1 MTLLSTH
8 RNHSYK
14 YKYSP
19 KSFRQATVK
28 RMSKHLLNKTQKPKE
43 DMLSYDLYAGGSVY
57 TVMIPKNIDLYTGLK
72 LWYPGMLHAIIYNI
86 APSAADAV
94 TTDDFM
100 NHLDYDEW
108 IRD

>member
-14 YKYSP
+14 YRPQPPS
-19 KSFRQATVK
+19 RQATFK
-28 RMSKHLLNKTQKPKE
+28 RMSKHLVNKTQKPNK

-72 LWYPGMLHAIIYNI
+72 LWYPGMLQAIIYNI
-86 APSAADAV
+86 VPSNIDTD
-94 TTDDFM
+94 TTDDSL
-100 NHLDYDEW
+100 NNLDYQEW

>member
-14 YKYSP
+14 YKHTP
-19 KSFRQATVK
+19 KSFRQVTAK
-28 RMSKHLLNKTQKPKE
+28 RMSKHLVNKTQKPKE

-72 LWYPGMLHAIIYNI
+72 LWYPGMLQAIIYNI
-86 APSAADAV
+86 VPSNIDTD
-94 TTDDFM
+94 TTDDSL
-100 NHLDYDEW
+100 NNLDYQEW